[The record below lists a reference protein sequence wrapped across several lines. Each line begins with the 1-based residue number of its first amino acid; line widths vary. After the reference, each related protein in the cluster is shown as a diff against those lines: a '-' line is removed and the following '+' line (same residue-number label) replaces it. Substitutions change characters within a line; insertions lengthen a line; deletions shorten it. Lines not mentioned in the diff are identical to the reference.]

1 MVSQHGL
8 QVSGGWYP
16 SMPCRSPGPHPRGKL
31 RGLAWGGSPG
41 PHLGGSPGPHW
52 GVYQHA
58 LRQTPPSRWLL
69 LRAVCILL
77 ECILVTTCKRSLG
90 QYSIF
95 TGVCLSKGG
104 GVLCMVSIPVWLL
117 GPMFLLGGISVSSS
131 SPVFLPGGLCRG
143 GGLCQGDPPV

>member
-1 MVSQHGL
+1 MCVKNSVQGGGGIPAWVAGLWGVVSQHAL
-8 QVSGGWYP
+8 QVSRPTPKGEVEG
-16 SMPCRSPGPHPRGKL
+16 S
-31 RGLAWGGSPG
+31 GLGGSPG
-41 PHLGGSPGPHW
+41 PHLGGSPGPNW

-77 ECILVTTCKRSLG
+77 ECILVTTCKQSLG

-95 TGVCLSKGG
+95 TGVCLSTG

-131 SPVFLPGGLCRG
+131 SPVFLP
-143 GGLCQGDPPV
+143 